1 MTKRLRSFICVVQL
15 PAHPRVKFFGFGANN
30 EVDAA
35 VLGREH
41 AAQLHPDAAVLGIA
55 TQEDVTGCVDGS
67 DRCDDSDRRAE
78 RPSLSVTPDLCV

>member
-41 AAQLHPDAAVLGIA
+41 AAQLHPGAAVLGIA
-55 TQEDVTGCVDGS
+55 TQEDVTGMSMVLTSLTTAIVARS
-67 DRCDDSDRRAE
+67 D
-78 RPSLSVTPDLCV
+78 LL